1 MTVSKSTLKRAKT
14 PIQRKRLLSFAA
26 AIGDEEREGGTML
39 GAAAAGKARAA
50 SGWSRRD
57 KEEEKVDHGDED
69 ESGVEIQRLDSE
81 TGQTIISKETG
92 TAMNSISFWWLLE
105 LHIRDSYHYTVL

>member
-26 AIGDEEREGGTML
+26 AIGDEEREGRVML
-39 GAAAAGKARAA
+39 GAAAAGRGTRAA
-50 SGWSRRD
+50 SGWNWRD
-57 KEEEKVDHGDED
+57 EGEEGGGGEEEKGDHGDED

-81 TGQTIISKETG
+81 TGQTIISKESG
-92 TAMNSISFWWLLE
+92 TAMNPISIFGGSS
-105 LHIRDSYHYTVL
+105 H